1 MPQADP
7 FTTAAMQT
15 YLRTRRGDITA
26 ALYDMENHALYLYRP
41 GVTEQTASIVK
52 VDILETLLHQE
63 QATYRPL
70 DTDDEY
76 LATGMIEESDND
88 DATDLWDEVGGAAAV
103 ARYDSLARLTDTAPN
118 TEGYWGETMTTAL
131 DQVRLVEHL
140 VFANKLLDATSRAYE
155 LHLMEN
161 VIPYDRWGI
170 CAGPPAGVT
179 VALKNGWV
187 PIVDDDWQ
195 INSIGY
201 VNGQGRAYI
210 VAVLTNG
217 NLTEDYGISTIGG
230 ISRLVWSRLAPAGTR

>member
-1 MPQADP
+1 
-7 FTTAAMQT
+7 
-15 YLRTRRGDITA
+15 
-26 ALYDMENHALYLYRP
+26 
-41 GVTEQTASIVK
+41 
-52 VDILETLLHQE
+52 
-63 QATYRPL
+63 
-70 DTDDEY
+70 
-76 LATGMIEESDND
+76 
-88 DATDLWDEVGGAAAV
+88 
-103 ARYDSLARLTDTAPN
+103 
-118 TEGYWGETMTTAL
+118 
-131 DQVRLVEHL
+131 
-140 VFANKLLDATSRAYE
+140 
-155 LHLMEN
+155 MEN

-187 PIVDDDWQ
+187 PIVVDDWQ